1 MNLSIYTVLKILFGI
16 NYQMQIIA
24 LFHLFILKFHSFSS
38 ILKNHYFDCLQMLV
52 ELIYFKVFPPN
63 SKKGIAQTT
72 LKVKKI
78 QLVAGI

>member
-24 LFHLFILKFHSFSS
+24 LFHLFILKFHGISS

-52 ELIYFKVFPPN
+52 ELIYFKVFPPK